1 MQLFSQF
8 NELNAPT
15 GINPDDSL
23 YAVLPI
29 ANQDGYFIG
38 KDNDNLACLLISTI
52 DSLVANHPPI
62 RLENLDVQFGLPCS
76 MEMQA
81 EKLEG
86 MFTILRC
93 RSQEQEILTSFFSVC
108 QSIIRMLG
116 ENPSQD
122 NIAKAVNKFVRIF
135 SKLLEPQNRTVNGLF
150 GELFLISISSDPI
163 FALDVWRSEDNA
175 RFDFSYEEVYLEVKT
190 TAGRKRSHKFTYDQC
205 NPPDNSSAI
214 VASMFVEQSTGGTSL
229 RDLFDE
235 VEAIAYSNPNL
246 VIKLHEVISDT
257 LGKTFN
263 DAMKIAFDVHQTK
276 TSLKFYD
283 LREIPAIR
291 HTLTN
296 ELSEVSFRSSLSEE
310 SYLSLAELSS
320 KFPKFSPLLPIA

>member
-1 MQLFSQF
+1 MLLFSQF
-8 NELNAPT
+8 HELNAPT
-15 GINPDDSL
+15 GVNPDDPL

-29 ANQDGYFIG
+29 ANQNGYFIG

-52 DSLVANHPPI
+52 DSLVASHPPI

-76 MEMQA
+76 MELQA
-81 EKLEG
+81 EKQEG

-93 RSQEQEILTSFFSVC
+93 RSQEREILASFFSVC

-122 NIAKAVNKFVRIF
+122 NIARAVDRFVKIF
-135 SKLLEPQNRTVNGLF
+135 TKLLEPQNRTVNGLF

-235 VEAIAYSNPNL
+235 VELITYSNPNL
-246 VIKLHEVISDT
+246 VIKLHEGVNDT
-257 LGKTFN
+257 LGRTFN
-263 DAMKIAFDVHQTK
+263 DAMKMAFDIHLAK

-291 HTLTN
+291 HTLPT
-296 ELSEVSFRSSLSEE
+296 ELSDVSFRSNLSEE
-310 SYLSLAELSS
+310 NHLSLAELSS
-320 KFPKFSPLLPIA
+320 KFSKFSPLLPAA